1 VKRRAALLPALVA
14 VVLVR
19 NAVAAP
25 VTALAFSSNSEV
37 LAAASGR
44 TVALHSPLTGEKLN
58 SLACENERVLA
69 LTFQPGGS
77 MLAVGAG
84 MPGEKGSVR
93 LLDWRRQKWLGVIET
108 NSDVVTGVAFSPN
121 GKLLAVASADYS
133 AAVYEIADHNAR
145 LVKVFGLTGHSG
157 AVQAIAFS
165 PDAQTL
171 VTASGDRSLKVWSAA
186 DGKLVHSF
194 GQHTEAVQALAF
206 RPVPSEWP
214 DAPPMC
220 ASGGDDR
227 TVRVW
232 QPTIGRMVR
241 IVRDHE
247 GPVLALVFA
256 PNGQALFSA
265 GREGIVRRI
274 DADSDAVLDEC
285 RASSDWIYS
294 LAISPDGRT
303 LATGDW
309 AGVTRCWHVGEKG
322 LTPVKTI
329 VESETR

>member
-1 VKRRAALLPALVA
+1 VKQRAALLLALVA
-14 VVLVR
+14 ALFVR
-19 NAVAAP
+19 NAAPAP
-25 VTALAFSSNSEV
+25 VTALAFSSDGEV

-44 TVALHSPLTGEKLN
+44 TVALLSPITGEKLN
-58 SLACENERVLA
+58 SFSCEHQHAVALA
-69 LTFQPGGS
+69 FQPNGIL
-77 MLAVGAG
+77 LAVGTG
-84 MPGEKGSVR
+84 IPGEKGGVR
-93 LLDWRRQKWLGVIET
+93 FLDWRQPKRLSEITT
-108 NSDVVTGVAFSPN
+108 NSDVVTCVAFSPT
-121 GKLLAVASADYS
+121 GKLIAVASADHS
-133 AAVYEIADHNAR
+133 AAVYQVAADDGR
-145 LVKVFGLTGHSG
+145 LTQVFALDGHSA

-171 VTASGDRSLKVWSAA
+171 VIASLDRSLKVWSAA
-186 DGKLVHSF
+186 DGKLIRSF

-206 RPVPSEWP
+206 RPVTS
-214 DAPPMC
+214 DAPPIC
-220 ASGGDDR
+220 ASGSDDR

-232 QPTIGRMVR
+232 QPTIGRMMR
-241 IVRDHE
+241 IVRRHE
-247 GPVLALVFA
+247 GPVLALVFS
-256 PNGQALFSA
+256 PNGRALFSA
-265 GREGIVRRI
+265 GQEGIVRRI

-322 LTPVKTI
+322 LTPVKTT